1 MTDGQYHIPQG
12 LHEQLQPTEVSF
24 ESDQLSRSPESAE
37 KTLFERMK
45 DIERGIEMLRAQADE
60 TTIPR
65 YRLAR
70 IFQSVT
76 ERFIANRQ
84 AETLEKRLVDIE
96 SEIGGSL
103 LPEQAGITSQRFWYY
118 GGGWFYEAIDAKG
131 PMYAMYQ
138 FGEHG
143 IEKLVNGQPVTMAAE
158 EDRHVMETVGLYD
171 EAVRAKLYN

>member
-1 MTDGQYHIPQG
+1 MTHAQYQIPQG
-12 LHEQLQPTEVSF
+12 FHEHLQPTEASAEF
-24 ESDQLSRSPESAE
+24 TQPAASPESP
-37 KTLFERMK
+37 ERIMLERVRE
-45 DIERGIEMLRAQADE
+45 IERGLESLRMNADE

-76 ERFIANRQ
+76 EKFISNRQ

-103 LPEQAGITSQRFWYY
+103 LPAQPGIVSQRFWYY
-118 GGGWFYEAIDAKG
+118 GSGWFYEEIDSKG

-138 FGEHG
+138 FGEQG
-143 IEKLVNGQPVTMAAE
+143 IEKLVNGQPIALAAN
-158 EDRHVMETVGLYD
+158 EDMHVMATISLYD
-171 EAVRAKLYN
+171 EAVRSKLYN